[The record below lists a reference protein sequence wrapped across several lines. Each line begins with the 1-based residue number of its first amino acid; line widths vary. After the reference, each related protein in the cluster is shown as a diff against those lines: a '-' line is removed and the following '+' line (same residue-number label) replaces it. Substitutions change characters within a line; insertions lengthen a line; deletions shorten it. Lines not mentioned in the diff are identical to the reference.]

1 MSIHAAMKVL
11 KNKKPERLYEVL
23 TEEKDDVRQR
33 KVVNE
38 QKFLKLKQTT
48 RKSWSWRSLRWLEK
62 MPESLRDQDPTKRKT
77 KTELK
82 KWVSD

>member
-1 MSIHAAMKVL
+1 MSIHAAMKVF

-23 TEEKDDVRQR
+23 TEEKDGVRRR

-62 MPESLRDQDPTKRKT
+62 MPKSLRDQDPTKRKT